1 MQTLHFKTLHA
12 QNLLNNHESR
22 NINLANIYLTIET
35 LEKGN
40 IQMLKNNFYKVVVQK
55 WFLNG
60 VIKNRCQLLVDLVVN
75 WMTFHYERK
84 HMLSQATG
92 MLQNLLSCWEFFM
105 L

>member
-1 MQTLHFKTLHA
+1 M
-12 QNLLNNHESR
+12 NHETLTWLTFTCSK
-22 NINLANIYLTIET
+22 LTIET

-75 WMTFHYERK
+75 WMTFHYDRK
-84 HMLSQATG
+84 HMLSQCCRYYHAG
-92 MLQNLLSCWEFFM
+92 IFCVMNMLRTPQ
-105 L
+105 

>member
-1 MQTLHFKTLHA
+1 MLKIFSIIM
-12 QNLLNNHESR
+12 NHETLTWLTFTCSK
-22 NINLANIYLTIET
+22 LTIET

-40 IQMLKNNFYKVVVQK
+40 IQMLKSNFYKVVVQK

-92 MLQNLLSCWEFFM
+92 MLQNLLSCW
-105 L
+105 